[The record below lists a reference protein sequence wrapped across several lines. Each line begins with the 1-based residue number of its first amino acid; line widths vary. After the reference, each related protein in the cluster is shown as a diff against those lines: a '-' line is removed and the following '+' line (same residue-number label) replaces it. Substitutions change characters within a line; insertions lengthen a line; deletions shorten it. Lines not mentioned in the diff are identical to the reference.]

1 MNDSHHSSLVEQALF
16 EHTFHALVLTLHENE
31 RPLRGLSGR
40 MDWIFHGEISRFL
53 KHGVIQGT
61 PGEYSLLPIRKNEQ
75 TYFLLLMGLGKSS
88 KPGLREKPSLAMLRE
103 LNTRLSSLQ
112 IKKIGISRSDFGDIS
127 TDLLT
132 QHLSGAELW
141 IGQ

>member
-1 MNDSHHSSLVEQALF
+1 MNHSHHSSFVEQALF
-16 EHTFHALVLTLHENE
+16 DHTFHTLVLTLHENE

-40 MDWIFHGEISRFL
+40 MDWFFHGEISRFL
-53 KHGVIQGT
+53 KQGVIHGT
-61 PGEYSLLPIRKNEQ
+61 PGEYCLLPIRKHEQ
-75 TYFLLLMGLGKSS
+75 MYFLLLMGLGKSS
-88 KPGLREKPSLAMLRE
+88 KPGLREKPSFAHLQE
-103 LNTRLSSLQ
+103 LNTRLTSLK